1 MCMSGHPEQRV
12 HLGPGFRERVSGQP
26 QRFARST
33 INGPARER
41 SGVRFYRCVQQ
52 LLLYH
57 SGCQEVKR
65 AATTYR
71 HNIGA
76 YWTRAT
82 FFPALRIWP
91 RYVII
96 RRAASPRYLWDREW
110 EIEIESCPGSPI
122 CRSSPI
128 CLPKRTAYLRN
139 RYRLSLPWGGS
150 LGCSNGIAWCIN
162 TPGARRIQ
170 TFSYINL

>member
-1 MCMSGHPEQRV
+1 MRNASWVLHPMCISGP
-12 HLGPGFRERVSGQP
+12 PRVSGSFVSRESLWP
-26 QRFARST
+26 TAATRFLPMNSRECQYT
-33 INGPARER
+33 ICG
-41 SGVRFYRCVQQ
+41 YRCVQQ

-82 FFPALRIWP
+82 FFSALRIWP

-96 RRAASPRYLWDREW
+96 RRVASPRYLWDREW

-122 CRSSPI
+122 CRFRIRSV
-128 CLPKRTAYLRN
+128 CLSKRIYLRN
-139 RYRLSLPWGGS
+139 RNRLSLPW
-150 LGCSNGIAWCIN
+150 N
-162 TPGARRIQ
+162 
-170 TFSYINL
+170 FSKNFS